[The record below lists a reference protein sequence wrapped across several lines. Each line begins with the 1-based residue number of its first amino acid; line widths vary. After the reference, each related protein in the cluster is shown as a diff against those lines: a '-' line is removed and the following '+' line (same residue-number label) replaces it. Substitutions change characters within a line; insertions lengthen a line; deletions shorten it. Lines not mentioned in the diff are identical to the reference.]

1 MHSVEK
7 GNVDFVNE
15 KVKKKKPRTHTH
27 TKSSLVTCE
36 HKNAP
41 VFLIMYQKEESNWV
55 CKCESILGFKTQS
68 IFVKTFLH
76 SSAVVFSEKQHK
88 ARRGNLKES
97 CRMKKR
103 SVK

>member
-15 KVKKKKPRTHTH
+15 KVKKKNPHAQ
-27 TKSSLVTCE
+27 KSSLVTCE

-55 CKCESILGFKTQS
+55 CKCESISGFKTQS
-68 IFVKTFLH
+68 IFVKTFLY
-76 SSAVVFSEKQHK
+76 F
-88 ARRGNLKES
+88 
-97 CRMKKR
+97 
-103 SVK
+103 